1 MFQSEMSDL
10 MSGISPELLL
20 LGHEEEIENQVSE
33 ILLQDF
39 NDFQKFALAQNQQQD
54 DGFDK
59 RDLMDEAAAAD
70 IFYPSA
76 KPSDITGQSLAATME
91 TDKNKVLSSM
101 TIPTN
106 NANKFAFVEPVKV
119 HQTTTEKMNFSH
131 SDCTWTSILL

>member
-1 MFQSEMSDL
+1 MSDL

-76 KPSDITGQSLAATME
+76 KPSDITGQSLAATMA

-106 NANKFAFVEPVKV
+106 NANKFCVCRASKSPPNNRRKDGFDNRS
-119 HQTTTEKMNFSH
+119 T
-131 SDCTWTSILL
+131 